1 MKAKIRR
8 KLIVASM
15 FALLATG
22 CGDREA
28 MDSLKNE
35 NRSLQH
41 ALDNEKTGAERLK
54 NERNRLQTNL
64 IEAINTNLLLS
75 ERIAEIEAQL
85 EYTNESLSGFDKIEK
100 LNQSA
105 RTLFWNSAID
115 EILIYLNRVKKESH
129 MFSAANDPL
138 LSRQSLL
145 AIEEKRLITSARNIE
160 SSALVTVSELTSQ
173 QFPKS
178 DVLEKQIKSFTSN
191 YCLYVSSLR
200 YTWGKVYKPLPTF
213 GTGWREEAAK
223 RRTAYQNKKTNQKNY
238 QVMSGYIKSCNVNL
252 NNITRLKIKT
262 RK

>member
-1 MKAKIRR
+1 
-8 KLIVASM
+8 M

-35 NRSLQH
+35 NRSLQQ

-100 LNQSA
+100 LNQNA

-115 EILIYLNRVKKESH
+115 EILIYLK
-129 MFSAANDPL
+129 D
-138 LSRQSLL
+138 
-145 AIEEKRLITSARNIE
+145 
-160 SSALVTVSELTSQ
+160 
-173 QFPKS
+173 
-178 DVLEKQIKSFTSN
+178 
-191 YCLYVSSLR
+191 
-200 YTWGKVYKPLPTF
+200 
-213 GTGWREEAAK
+213 
-223 RRTAYQNKKTNQKNY
+223 
-238 QVMSGYIKSCNVNL
+238 
-252 NNITRLKIKT
+252 
-262 RK
+262 